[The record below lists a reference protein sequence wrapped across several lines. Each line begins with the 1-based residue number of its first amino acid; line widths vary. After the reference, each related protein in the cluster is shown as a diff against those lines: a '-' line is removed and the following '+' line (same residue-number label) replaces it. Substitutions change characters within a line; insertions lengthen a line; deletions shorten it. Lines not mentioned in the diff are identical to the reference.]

1 MRAMQKIKKDL
12 AAVFRHDPAA
22 RSKAE
27 VILTYSGFHALVMYR
42 FAHFL
47 YIHRYKLLARIVS
60 QFCKFLTGIEIHP
73 GAKIGY
79 GVVIDHGEGVVIGET
94 AEVGNNVLIYQVVTL
109 GGTGKDKGKRHPTV
123 EDGVMI
129 CSGAKVLGP
138 FTVGKNARI
147 GAGSIV
153 LKEVPPNATVVG
165 VPGRIVKIGNERVDD
180 LDQNLPDPTGDDIKR
195 LEARIAA
202 LEEKLGEQKN
212 NKL

>member
-1 MRAMQKIKKDL
+1 
-12 AAVFRHDPAA
+12 
-22 RSKAE
+22 
-27 VILTYSGFHALVMYR
+27 
-42 FAHFL
+42 
-47 YIHRYKLLARIVS
+47 
-60 QFCKFLTGIEIHP
+60 
-73 GAKIGY
+73 
-79 GVVIDHGEGVVIGET
+79 
-94 AEVGNNVLIYQVVTL
+94 
-109 GGTGKDKGKRHPTV
+109 
-123 EDGVMI
+123 MI

>member
-94 AEVGNNVLIYQVVTL
+94 AEVGNNVLIYQGVTL

-212 NKL
+212 NKS

>member
-47 YIHRYKLLARIVS
+47 HIHRYKLLARIVS

-94 AEVGNNVLIYQVVTL
+94 AEVGNNVLIYQGVTL